1 MARCYEGWGN
11 MCSKTWD
18 NNSSLSDELVNRTAV
33 ICWKDSLTHHIN
45 SESHFP
51 SLGHSFLSFKM
62 GGCYHIRLLK
72 TIENIFHG
80 EKIPHSIF
88 SRWRLRIQVYL
99 WSIYFSPLIHHAATF
114 LYNISLRLS
123 FPIHNLGLHSRGFQK
138 GQIVN
143 ILGFVSLWSPHC
155 SYLILPFV
163 AMYNI

>member
-1 MARCYEGWGN
+1 MARCYGDWGN
-11 MCSKTWD
+11 MCSITWD

-33 ICWKDSLTHHIN
+33 ICWRKDSLTHHIN
-45 SESHFP
+45 SKSHFP

-62 GGCYHIRLLK
+62 GGCYQIRLWK
-72 TIENIFHG
+72 TIEKTYWKHISWR
-80 EKIPHSIF
+80 KIPHSIF
-88 SRWRLRIQVYL
+88 SPFENLRNQVYL

-143 ILGFVSLWSPHC
+143 ILGFVSL
-155 SYLILPFV
+155 
-163 AMYNI
+163 

>member
-1 MARCYEGWGN
+1 M
-11 MCSKTWD
+11 
-18 NNSSLSDELVNRTAV
+18 VNRTV
-33 ICWKDSLTHHIN
+33 VMCWKDSLTHHVT

-51 SLGHSFLSFKM
+51 SLGHNFLSFKM
-62 GGCYHIRLLK
+62 GGFYQIRLLK
-72 TIENIFHG
+72 TIEKHIEKIFHG

-88 SRWRLRIQVYL
+88 SPWRLIIQVYL

-114 LYNISLRLS
+114 LCNLSLRLS
-123 FPIHNLGLHSRGFQK
+123 FSIHNLGLRSRGFQK

-163 AMYNI
+163 AMYSI